1 MKLSAKGKS
10 KFDAKKVAEGVRKGS
25 IRALTSA
32 AAYTRAV
39 AKNSIKKKKNP
50 NAASAPGT
58 APHAH
63 GKGKNIKESVLF
75 GVKKEEQSA
84 VIGPA
89 ALGGDPKL
97 AQVGAL
103 HEFGGTRPNKQPAKR
118 IPGDWDTAKSGP
130 IRVEKGVFVFA
141 KLLTDRQRARAWR
154 IEASGGRFPT
164 TKDKKERLIRKM
176 MKEEQRKRLVQE
188 RANGQKPKNRAV
200 YPARPF
206 MKPTLD
212 KMKPMLPAFWSGVI
226 K

>member
-10 KFDAKKVAEGVRKGS
+10 RFDAKKVTEGVRKGS
-25 IRALTSA
+25 IRALKSA
-32 AAYTRAV
+32 AAYTRTV
-39 AKNSIKKKKNP
+39 ARNSIKKKKNP
-50 NAASAPGT
+50 NVASAPGT

-63 GKGKNIKESVLF
+63 GKKNIRNSVLF
-75 GVKKEEQSA
+75 GVKEEERSA

-103 HEFGGTRPNKQPAKR
+103 HEFGGTRPNKQPEKR
-118 IPGDWDTAKSGP
+118 IPGDWNTAKSGP
-130 IRVEKGVFVFA
+130 IRVERGVFVFA

-154 IEASGGRFPT
+154 VEASGGRFPT
-164 TKDKKERLIRKM
+164 TQDKKERLIRKM
-176 MKEEQRKRLVQE
+176 MKEERRKRLVQE
-188 RANGQKPKNRAV
+188 RASGKNPKNRAV

-212 KMKPMLPAFWSGVI
+212 KVKPMIPAFWSGVI